1 MHIIAGLGNPG
12 GEYENTRHNV
22 GFMLIDA
29 ILRESGSTSVA
40 QIKFNS
46 LITRLHWAEHSLI
59 VMKPQSYVNLSG
71 GPVQEALAFFKV
83 KPAHLIV
90 AFDDL
95 DQAPGAVRA
104 RFGGGHGGHNGVR
117 DILSKLGT
125 DEFHRIKVGIGK
137 PEHKTATAKWVLSRF
152 SRDEMTEL
160 EQQSFKVAL
169 QRIQELLKRS

>member
-12 GEYENTRHNV
+12 SEYENTRHNV

-29 ILRESGSTSVA
+29 ILRESGSTPIA

-46 LITRLHWAEHSLI
+46 LITRLHWEGHSLLL
-59 VMKPQSYVNLSG
+59 MKPQTYVNLSG
-71 GPVQEALAFFKV
+71 GPVQEALTFFKV
-83 KPAHLIV
+83 KPAQLILV
-90 AFDDL
+90 FDDL

-137 PEHKTATAKWVLSRF
+137 PEHKTGTAKWVLSRF
-152 SRDEMTEL
+152 SREETHEL

-169 QRIQELLKRS
+169 QRIKELLKRG